1 MPRPILSAHIGYLF
15 TEVPLRDRIA
25 AARAAGFEAVEH
37 PAPQSIPAR
46 DLALLLD
53 GEGMAFS
60 QMAAATGDPARAE
73 KGIAALP
80 GREAQFRDD
89 FLRALDYAEAVGCP
103 LIHPMAGVVGGRTSA
118 AAASATYAANLAY
131 AAEQCRR
138 RPVSVLVEAISHASV
153 PGYFLSSLEMAAA
166 LAEAIDPSAITLLVD
181 TFHAAASGT
190 DLADFVPRHAGR
202 IGHIHVADHPG
213 RHEPGTGTL
222 DFDAFLLL
230 VGSCVY
236 GRAVGFEY
244 IPSRPTA
251 ETLAWLPA
259 WKEQLRAGTIFS
271 KP

>member
-1 MPRPILSAHIGYLF
+1 MPHPILSAHIGYLF
-15 TEVPLRDRIA
+15 TKCRFATGSRLPGPPGSRRSAPRPRSPFL
-25 AARAAGFEAVEH
+25 
-37 PAPQSIPAR
+37 PATSPCW
-46 DLALLLD
+46 LD

-60 QMAAATGDPARAE
+60 QMAAATGRP
-73 KGIAALP
+73 GQ
-80 GREAQFRDD
+80 GREGNRRTARPEGAVPGD
-89 FLRALDYAEAVGCP
+89 FPAALDYAEQSAARSFTP
-103 LIHPMAGVVGGRTSA
+103 WPAWSA
-118 AAASATYAANLAY
+118 AAPRQPPRPPPTPPICL
-131 AAEQCRR
+131 CRGAVPPA
-138 RPVSVLVEAISHASV
+138 PVSVLVEAISHASV